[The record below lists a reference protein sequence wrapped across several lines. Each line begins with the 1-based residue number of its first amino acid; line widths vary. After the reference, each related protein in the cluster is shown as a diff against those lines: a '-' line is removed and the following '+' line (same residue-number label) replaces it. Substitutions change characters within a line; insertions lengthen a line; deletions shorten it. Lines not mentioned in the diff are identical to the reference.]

1 MKIRKVKGNNRK
13 RVFVVH
19 STVGVFEFPYV
30 KTRPTPSAEDPLDH
44 VYVDP
49 ELGNE
54 GFTYLLRSGE
64 EGSLHLDHVL
74 EYNED
79 PTYMGD
85 MELHYLTVR
94 VEKLVEASGMSK
106 REICRRLRTSAS
118 QLARLMD
125 PTNYNKSM
133 RQVLALLHLLGYE
146 VKFEVRRKET
156 EVTA

>member
-1 MKIRKVKGNNRK
+1 MRRVTANNKK

-19 STVGVFEFPYV
+19 STVGVYEYPYAKV
-30 KTRPTPSAEDPLDH
+30 DPPPTPEDPLDR

-49 ELGNE
+49 ELAND

-64 EGSLHLDHVL
+64 IGALHVDNVL
-74 EYNED
+74 SYHDD
-79 PTYMGD
+79 PSIKGD
-85 MELHYLTVR
+85 WALHKLTIR
-94 VEKLVEASGMSK
+94 VGKLVEASGLSK

-118 QLARLMD
+118 QLARLLD
-125 PTNYNKSM
+125 PANHDKSM
-133 RQVLALLHLLGYE
+133 RQLLALLHLLGYE